1 MPGYTKRDMVR
12 LAQACAIV
20 FASVVLLPA
29 LGQMVVPLV
38 VAVLVAR
45 GRFRE
50 CGIVLIVGAIA
61 GYIVARSPQGSLA
74 IVTAGAIG
82 LPVGFGIG
90 SRWHYARTVAVST
103 AIVCAVNVVITLPQL
118 KALREASAKNKT
130 PLTDFLEG
138 PDADE
143 MEKVVYEAIQR
154 INDNWEYLLFGLIFS
169 GILMSVCVVVT
180 LASRWTHRRTGLP
193 KGAGKFSAMRPP
205 EWLVW
210 VVIATAALWF
220 ADRQWPSET
229 LRIASWNV
237 GVGLFAVYW
246 LNGLGV
252 IVYGIAAWKPH
263 PLLFFA
269 LLMVFIW
276 VGMAILLPI
285 LGLFDTWSNFRAHI
299 DRLAAGRDGPQHRP
313 DDTA

>member
-1 MPGYTKRDMVR
+1 M
-12 LAQACAIV
+12 AQACTLV
-20 FASVVLLPA
+20 FASVVLFPA

-50 CGIVLIVGAIA
+50 SGVALIVGAIA
-61 GYIVARSPQGSLA
+61 GYIATRSPQGSLA

-103 AIVCAVNVVITLPQL
+103 AMVCAVNVVIIVPQL
-118 KALREASAKNKT
+118 KALQEESAKNKA

-138 PDADE
+138 PDAGE
-143 MEKVVYEAIQR
+143 MEKSVYELIQW
-154 INDNWEYLLFGLIFS
+154 INDNWEYLLFGLIFC

-193 KGAGKFSAMRPP
+193 EGAGKFSTMRPP

-220 ADRQWPSET
+220 ADRQWSSEA
-229 LRIASWNV
+229 LRIVSWNV
-237 GVGLFAVYW
+237 AVGLFVVYW
-246 LNGLGV
+246 LNGLG
-252 IVYGIAAWKPH
+252 IFVYGIAAWKPH

-276 VGMAILLPI
+276 AGMAILLPI

-299 DRLAAGRDGPQHRP
+299 DRLAAGPDGPQHRP